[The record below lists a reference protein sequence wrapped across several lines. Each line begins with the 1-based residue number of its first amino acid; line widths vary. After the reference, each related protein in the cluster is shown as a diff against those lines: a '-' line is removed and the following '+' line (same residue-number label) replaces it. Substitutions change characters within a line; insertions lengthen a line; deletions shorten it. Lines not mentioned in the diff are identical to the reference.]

1 MLLGI
6 AVVFLCLRNNA
17 EFSIISKINFNK
29 GHYLELSTP
38 ALLFPAISLLLLAY
52 TNRFMGLAGV
62 IRGLHRQIN
71 ETNKELIARQITS
84 LRLRI
89 KLIIWMQIL
98 GVMSISLC
106 VAAMFFLFVESS
118 LLGQVTFIASLVL
131 MMLSL
136 AVSLYE
142 LKISGHALNIELED
156 LEN

>member
-1 MLLGI
+1 MLAYKG
-6 AVVFLCLRNNA
+6 CL
-17 EFSIISKINFNK
+17 KMD
-29 GHYLELSTP
+29 LSTP

-71 ETNKELIARQITS
+71 DTNKKLIARQITS

-89 KLIIWMQIL
+89 KLIIWMQML
-98 GVMSISLC
+98 GVLSISFC
-106 VAAMFFLFVESS
+106 VVAMFLMFLDSAW
-118 LLGQVTFIASLVL
+118 LGQASFIVSLVL

-156 LEN
+156 IEC